1 MISLLVQIINF
12 FLVTK
17 HNVMMRIVA
26 VYLNIVIY
34 FTWYREMFAWIGVI
48 RINVPSDPKV
58 SL

>member
-1 MISLLVQIINF
+1 MISTLLQIINF

-48 RINVPSDPKV
+48 RISLPSDPKV
-58 SL
+58 SF